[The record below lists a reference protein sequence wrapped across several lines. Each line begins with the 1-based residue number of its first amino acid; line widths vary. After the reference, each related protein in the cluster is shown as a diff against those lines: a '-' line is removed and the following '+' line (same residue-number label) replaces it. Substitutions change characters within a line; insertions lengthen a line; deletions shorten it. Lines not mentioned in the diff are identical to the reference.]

1 MPSEFRELGISFQ
14 YPENWTLDDEDIVA
28 GRQSVT
34 VFSPT
39 GAFWSIS
46 VHPRSTNPLA
56 LANEA
61 VEAMKEEYVDPDV
74 EEIRENVSGHDL
86 VGYDMNF
93 FAMDLTTTA
102 RIRCLRTRRATYA
115 VFCQAE
121 DDDLGRLGRVFE
133 AITTS
138 LLRSLDGLSSPDR
151 PSQ

>member
-1 MPSEFRELGISFQ
+1 MPSEFRQMGISFQ
-14 YPENWTLDDEDIVA
+14 YPENWTLDEEDSIE

-46 VHPRSTNPLA
+46 VHPRSTNPTTLA
-56 LANEA
+56 KEA
-61 VEAMKEEYVDPDV
+61 VEAVKEEYVNPDV
-74 EEIRENVSGHDL
+74 EEIHETVSGHDL
-86 VGYDMNF
+86 VGYDLSF
-93 FAMDLTTTA
+93 FVMDLTTTA

-121 DDDLGRLGRVFE
+121 DEDLGRLGRVFE

-138 LLRSLDGLSSPDR
+138 LLRGFKGVRSPE
-151 PSQ
+151 

>member
-1 MPSEFRELGISFQ
+1 MPSEFRQMGISFQ
-14 YPENWTLDDEDIVA
+14 YPENWTLDHEDA
-28 GRQSVT
+28 LEGRQAVT

-46 VHPRSTNPLA
+46 VHPRSTNPMTLA
-56 LANEA
+56 KKA
-61 VEAMKEEYVDPDV
+61 VEAVKEEYVDPDV
-74 EEIRENVSGHDL
+74 EEIRETVSGHDL

-93 FAMDLTTTA
+93 FVMDLTTTA

-121 DDDLGRLGRVFE
+121 DEDFGRLGRVFE

-138 LLRSLDGLSSPDR
+138 LLRGLKGLRSPE
-151 PSQ
+151 